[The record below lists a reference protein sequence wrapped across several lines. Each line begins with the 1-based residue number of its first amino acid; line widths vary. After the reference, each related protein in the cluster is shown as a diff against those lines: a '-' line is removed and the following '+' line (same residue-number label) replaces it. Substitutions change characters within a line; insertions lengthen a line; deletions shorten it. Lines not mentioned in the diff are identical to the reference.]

1 MRISFTAAVLAA
13 ALSTTANAGTLV
25 ASGDEWTLSNNAYQG
40 QYQAGTEAFAQ
51 ALIGKFGGSNYLVLT
66 GNANVHA
73 AQLTSFTAQ
82 LQGAG
87 KNVTQSSGIPLNLS
101 AYDAVFHF
109 GQIAT
114 AATFQSYVN
123 GGGNAYI
130 SLGGGY
136 YGNAAAEAANWNTM
150 LATFGLVAGSSWFTA
165 PGFVNAEVTQG
176 PVGATNLIWGYG
188 QSIERIDG
196 TGGVSYIRG
205 RFSPGAADIGLVGSS
220 ESLAAGVPEPATW
233 LSLIVG
239 FGATGAAMRRRRR
252 VKTIVSFD

>member
-1 MRISFTAAVLAA
+1 MRISFTAAGLAL

-66 GNANVHA
+66 GNFNVQA
-73 AQLTSFTAQ
+73 TQLTSFTAQ
-82 LQGAG
+82 LQRAG
-87 KNVTQSSGIPLNLS
+87 KNVTQSSEIPMDLS
-101 AYDAVFHF
+101 GYDAVFHF
-109 GQIAT
+109 GQTASAT
-114 AATFQSYVN
+114 TIQSYVN

-136 YGNAAAEAANWNTM
+136 YGNAAAEAANWNPM

-165 PGFVNAEVTQG
+165 AGFVNATVTQG

-188 QSIERIDG
+188 QSIERIEG
-196 TGGVSYIRG
+196 TSGVSYIRG
-205 RFSPGAADIGLVGSS
+205 RFSQDAPDIGLVGSS

-233 LSLIVG
+233 LALIVG

-252 VKTIVSFD
+252 AETIVSFA